1 MEGLVAGLGAIG
13 FAHPWLLAGLLALP
27 VLVWLLRVTPPAPKQ
42 QSFPAVRLLL
52 DIPRRDE
59 TASRT
64 PWWLLALRIAAAAL
78 IILGLARPVLNA
90 GGGGE
95 GSGPLL
101 IVVDD
106 GWASGQ
112 AWAARRTAI
121 ETAIDRAE
129 RAGRPV
135 MLLATAPGDRG
146 EPPRATPP
154 MPAQSLRERVAAL
167 RPRPWAPDRATAR
180 RAAEAAAREVQGL
193 GVLWISDGIEHGQGG
208 DGVALAAALAA
219 LGPLTVVTPP
229 PSALPLALGAPSS
242 EPGRIVARVAAL
254 PAEADREVAVLARTG
269 EGRTLARAA
278 ATLPAGQASLDVPI
292 VLPPELRNR
301 LAALVIEGSANA
313 AAVALLDERW
323 RRRPVGLIAG
333 NAETA
338 DQPLLG
344 ELFYLDRALAPFTEL
359 RRGSVRELLAR
370 EIAVIVLSDVDTLT
384 EAERAQLSRWVEEGG
399 VLVRFAGPRLAARPD
414 TLLPVTLRVG
424 DRQLGG
430 ALSWQQPASLAPFP
444 DGSPFAGLPVPAEVR
459 VTRQVLAEPSL
470 ALASRTWARLAD
482 GTPLVTGETRGR
494 GTIVLF
500 HITAN
505 TEWSTLP
512 LSGLFLQMLQRL
524 VQLSTGVGAAAGDAV
539 LAPYESLD
547 GFGRLTPPPPF
558 AAGLS
563 AAQLARET
571 PSPRHPPGFY
581 GPEAARVALNLGP
594 SVGTLRALGPMPAG
608 VATRTLEGEA
618 AERDLR
624 PLLLALALARVL
636 VDLLLSLW
644 LRGLVRP
651 APAAARAAAA
661 LLVAVLAAG
670 EARAQGQPG
679 AAQPSTVQ
687 PMAMANET
695 RLAFVVTGTRAVD
708 DVSRAG
714 LVGLTD
720 FVNRRT
726 AANLGE
732 PVGVRPGEDE
742 LSFFP
747 LLYWPMTAEQPP
759 LEAAAVAALNDFM
772 RQGGILMLD
781 TRDAGSGAG
790 MNAGGEQQ
798 LRRLTRGLSI
808 PALAP
813 VPADHVLARA
823 FYLLTDFPGRWV
835 GGQVWVQ
842 RDQDRANDSVSPVII
857 GGHDWA
863 AAWAVDAQGRNPFAT
878 VPGGARQRLLAYR
891 FGVNLVMYAL
901 TGNYKGDQVHVP
913 VLLERLGQ

>member
-1 MEGLVAGLGAIG
+1 MDGGGAGLAAIG
-13 FAHPWLLAGLLALP
+13 FAHPWLLAALIALP
-27 VLVWLLRVTPPAPKQ
+27 VLIWLLRVTPPAPKLL
-42 QSFPAVRLLL
+42 SFPAVRLLL

-59 TASRT
+59 TAART
-64 PWWLLALRIAAAAL
+64 PWWLLLLRILAAAL
-78 IILGLARPVLNA
+78 VIIGLARPVLNA
-90 GGGGE
+90 GSGAG

-106 GWASGQ
+106 GWAAGQ
-112 AWAARRTAI
+112 GWPQRVAAI
-121 ETAIDRAE
+121 ETALDRAE

-135 MLLATAPGDRG
+135 MLLATAPSDRG
-146 EPPRATPP
+146 EPPRVSAA
-154 MPAQSLRERVAAL
+154 MPAQDMRERVAAL
-167 RPRPWAPDRATAR
+167 RPRPWQPDRATAR
-180 RAAEAAAREVQGL
+180 RAAEQLRGQPGL
-193 GVLWISDGIEHGQGG
+193 SVVWVADGLSHGNDDDASQ
-208 DGVALAAALAA
+208 LAASLAA
-219 LGPLTVVTPP
+219 LGPLTVIAPPAGATPRT
-229 PSALPLALGAPSS
+229 LGAPVS
-242 EPGRIVARVAAL
+242 EPGRIVARVASL
-254 PAEADREVAVLARTG
+254 PVPAEVEVAVLARTAD
-269 EGRTLARAA
+269 GRTLARATA
-278 ATLPAGQASLDVPI
+278 MMPAGATTAEVPLT
-292 VLPPELRNR
+292 LPPELRNR
-301 LAALVIEGSANA
+301 LTSLVIENGATAGS
-313 AAVALLDERW
+313 VALLDERW

-344 ELFYLDRALAPFTEL
+344 ELYYLDRALSPFTEL
-359 RRGSVRELLAR
+359 RRGTVRELLAR
-370 EIAVIVLSDVDTLT
+370 DIAVIVLSDVDTLT
-384 EAERAQLSRWVEEGG
+384 EPERDLLARWVNDGG

-414 TLLPVTLRVG
+414 QLLPVTLRAG

-430 ALSWQQPASLAPFP
+430 ALSWQQPAALAAFP
-444 DGSPFAGLPVPAEVR
+444 EGSPFFGLTVPAEVR
-459 VTRQVLAEPSL
+459 VTRQVLAEPSIVL
-470 ALASRTWARLAD
+470 ANRTWARLAD
-482 GTPLVTGETRGR
+482 GTPLVTGEQRGR
-494 GTIVLF
+494 GTMVLF

-505 TEWSTLP
+505 TEWSSLP
-512 LSGLFLQMLQRL
+512 LSGLFLEMLQRL
-524 VQLSTGVGAAAGDAV
+524 VQLSTGIGTGAGEAV

-547 GFGRLTPPPPF
+547 GFGRLSPPPPF

-563 AAQLARET
+563 AAAIGREA

-594 SVGTLRALGPMPAG
+594 AAGALRPFGAMPAG
-608 VATRTLEGEA
+608 VETRMLDQEAT
-618 AERDLR
+618 ERDLR
-624 PLLLALALARVL
+624 PLLLGLALVLVL
-636 VDLLLSLW
+636 VDLMLSLV

-651 APAAARAAAA
+651 LPASSGPAAARGAAVALLLLAAAPS
-661 LLVAVLAAG
+661 VAQTAPVQAAI
-670 EARAQGQPG
+670 
-679 AAQPSTVQ
+679 
-687 PMAMANET
+687 ET
-695 RLAFVVTGTRAVD
+695 RLAYVVTGAGAAD

-714 LVGLTD
+714 LAGLTD

-732 PVGVRPGEDE
+732 PMGVRPGQDE
-742 LSFFP
+742 LSFYP
-747 LLYWPMTAEQPP
+747 LIYWPMTTEQAG
-759 LEAAAVAALNDFM
+759 LDAAGIAALNDFM

-781 TRDAGSGAG
+781 TRDAGSGQG
-790 MNAGGEQQ
+790 MNAGGDAQ

-863 AAWAVDAQGRNPFAT
+863 AAWAVDAQGRNPYAT